1 MGRRSRRRWRCSMGL
16 EIATAVERVELKAPS
31 DCDRAAALAHWR
43 AGPGVAGADKGALA
57 EATRLSR
64 IFATCDGP
72 AFDPVIFG
80 ELVEFIEEL
89 PF

>member
-1 MGRRSRRRWRCSMGL
+1 MGL
-16 EIATAVERVELKAPS
+16 EITTAVERVELKAPT

-43 AGPGVAGADKGALA
+43 AGPRMAGADEAALA

-64 IFATCDGP
+64 ILATCDGP
-72 AFDPVIFG
+72 AFDSVVFA